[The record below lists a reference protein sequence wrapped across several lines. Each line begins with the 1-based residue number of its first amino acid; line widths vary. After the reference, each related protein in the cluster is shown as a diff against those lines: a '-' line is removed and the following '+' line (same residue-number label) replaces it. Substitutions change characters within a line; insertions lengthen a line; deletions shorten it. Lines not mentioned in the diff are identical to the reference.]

1 MYPRRQLVSALGGR
15 RFGGHCQH
23 RNEVHEAMSRKNRN
37 ALADRVVKA
46 AEAALA
52 AQGYVSPI
60 DVLAGIGWLDAGKV
74 EQWRRGQI
82 DYLERV
88 VQSNLPRIS
97 EAMKLFR
104 SWAAGRGLSASPT
117 HYVARRPQ
125 RQTLR
130 FSRSGDPAIE
140 AMYRTHWVSR
150 QLSEKKRERLAE
162 KASRAPDLVVI
173 QPLNREWTCH
183 RCGNTG
189 GLLMMENPGPACLA
203 CVGLDDLEFLPAG
216 DALLSR
222 RVKAKSARCAVVVRF
237 SRSRRRYERQGLL
250 VESLALADV
259 QHDLKLQRRE

>member
-1 MYPRRQLVSALGGR
+1 MNP
-15 RFGGHCQH
+15 
-23 RNEVHEAMSRKNRN
+23 KNQN
-37 ALADRVVKA
+37 ALAQRVVKA

-52 AQGYVSPI
+52 AQGYASSI
-60 DVLAGIGWLDAGKV
+60 DVLVGIGWLDAGKV

-88 VQSNLPRIS
+88 VQSSLPRIS

-104 SWAAGRGLSASPT
+104 SWAAGRGLYASPT
-117 HYVARRPQ
+117 SYVARRPR

-140 AMYRTHWVSR
+140 ALYRTHWVS
-150 QLSEKKRERLAE
+150 QELSEKKRERLAE

-173 QPLNREWTCH
+173 RPLNREWTCY
-183 RCGNTG
+183 RCDNTG
-189 GLLMMENPGPACLA
+189 DLLMMENPGPECLA

-222 RVKAKSARCAVVVRF
+222 RVKAKSTRCAVVVRF

-250 VESLALADV
+250 VEPQAVADV
-259 QHDLKLQRRE
+259 QREFETQRGG